1 MSNKYYIDA
10 SSFLEVTSELAD
22 YIMQEKL
29 GDKYDKYVYQD
40 EDEVYNY
47 TKAGQYMFNNYVEV
61 IEGYMHYVSIVHED
75 QEEKEDV
82 NS

>member
-1 MSNKYYIDA
+1 MSDKYYIDA

-47 TKAGQYMFNNYVEV
+47 TKVGQDMFNNYVEV
-61 IEGYMHYVSIVHED
+61 IEGYLHNVSIVHED
-75 QEEKEDV
+75 QKENEV
-82 NS
+82 A

>member
-29 GDKYDKYVYQD
+29 GDAYDNYIY

-47 TKAGQYMFNNYVEV
+47 TKAGQDMFNNYVEI
-61 IEGYMHYVSIVHED
+61 IEGYLHNVNIVHED
-75 QEEKEDV
+75 QKENEDA
-82 NS
+82 

>member
-29 GDKYDKYVYQD
+29 GDEYENYIYQD
-40 EDEVYNY
+40 DVGTINY
-47 TKAGQYMFNNYVEV
+47 TKAGQDMFNNYVEV
-61 IEGYMHYVSIVHED
+61 IEGYLHNVSIVHED
-75 QEEKEDV
+75 QLQEGE
-82 NS
+82 

>member
-47 TKAGQYMFNNYVEV
+47 TKAGQDMFDDYVGD
-61 IEGYMHYVSIVHED
+61 IEEYLGRVGIVHED